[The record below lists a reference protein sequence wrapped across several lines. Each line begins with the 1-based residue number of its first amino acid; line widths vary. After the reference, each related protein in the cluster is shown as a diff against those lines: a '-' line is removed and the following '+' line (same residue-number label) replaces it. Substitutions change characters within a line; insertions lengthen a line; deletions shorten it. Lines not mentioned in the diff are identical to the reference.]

1 MSRPILHV
9 IAGPNGAGKS
19 SFYQAVLKRLV
30 SAEFVNADLLVAAEL
45 GRHAETEAEA
55 QRGQALANARRD
67 ALMAAGDSLITETT
81 FSHVSKV
88 EMVRDAQ
95 ARGYD
100 VIVYHVNLD
109 SADLAVARVTQRT
122 SDGGHA
128 VPEDRIRNRY
138 ARNGDFIR
146 EAVLIADA
154 AYVFDNSR
162 RGEPPRQLVSLEAG
176 RITAVAANLP
186 EWAGTIYAVE
196 MAGWRD
202 AG

>member
-1 MSRPILHV
+1 MSPPILHV

-45 GRHAETEAEA
+45 GRHAETETEA

-88 EMVRDAQ
+88 EMVRNAQ

-122 SDGGHA
+122 SEGGHA

-138 ARNGDFIR
+138 ARNGNFIH

-162 RGEPPRQLVSLEAG
+162 RGEPPRRLLSLEAG
-176 RITAVAANLP
+176 LITAVAANLP

-196 MAGWRD
+196 LAGWRD